1 VYPAEIEQALAGF
14 LGVADCAVIGV
25 PDEKWGE
32 VGHVFVTGVGVTP
45 AAVLAFLEGRL
56 ARYKIPKFVTVMEA
70 LPRNAAGKLVKARLR
85 EVLGG

>member
-1 VYPAEIEQALAGF
+1 V
-14 LGVADCAVIGV
+14 GVA
-25 PDEKWGE
+25 
-32 VGHVFVTGVGVTP
+32 P

>member
-1 VYPAEIEQALAGF
+1 
-14 LGVADCAVIGV
+14 VA
-25 PDEKWGE
+25 PE
-32 VGHVFVTGVGVTP
+32 
-45 AAVLAFLEGRL
+45 AVLAFLGGRL